1 MQNSKRMGQSSKR
14 MGQSSK
20 RMGPS
25 ESSAQ
30 THLHERQARRTP

>member
-25 ESSAQ
+25 ERSAQ
-30 THLHERQARRTP
+30 TRLHERQAQRTP